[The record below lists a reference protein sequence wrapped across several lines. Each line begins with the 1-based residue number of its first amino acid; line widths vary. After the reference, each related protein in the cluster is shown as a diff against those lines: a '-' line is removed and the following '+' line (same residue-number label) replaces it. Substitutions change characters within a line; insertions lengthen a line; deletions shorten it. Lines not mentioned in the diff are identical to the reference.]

1 MGKAIILNRGAEKR
15 KRWKQAKAPARVAV
29 SGDLISARPPNR
41 KRERQ
46 IAKLQKYALADAK
59 ADAARA
65 LAAAGVSAA
74 DIAHA
79 MDIDAPP
86 PATKA
91 APAKAK
97 AAAAAR

>member
-1 MGKAIILNRGAEKR
+1 MGKAILLNKGAEKR
-15 KRWKQAKAPARVAV
+15 RRWKVAKTAKPPAV

-46 IAKLQKYALADAK
+46 LDKLRRYALADAK
-59 ADAARA
+59 ADAQRA
-65 LAAAGVSAA
+65 LAAAGLSAA

-79 MDIDAPP
+79 MALDDAP
-86 PATKA
+86 AK

-97 AAAAAR
+97 AAAR